1 MSSQAFSVPVVGGML
16 AGGSWNSAGAP
27 TLVAIHGITA
37 SHRSWPVVARRLDG
51 IRVVAPDLRG
61 RGRSNALPGPWGLR
75 RLADDVAAM
84 MDALDIE
91 RAPVIGHSMGA
102 FVAVCLAHRHPD
114 RVDSLVMVDGGLPI
128 ERPADVDPEALLGPA
143 AERLSRT
150 FASRAGY
157 QEFWRAHPAFT
168 DAWTPDVAEYVDYD
182 LEGKE
187 PQLRSATRL
196 EAMAENVRELDG
208 TGGYTQALT
217 GLTLPID
224 FVRAPR
230 GLLNEPTALYGQGV
244 VSEYASLMPNLTVHQ
259 VDSVNHYT
267 IIMSEHG
274 AAEVADIVRHR
285 LREDN
290 AHDPDHS

>member
-1 MSSQAFSVPVVGGML
+1 MSNQAFSVPVVGGML
-16 AGGSWNSAGAP
+16 SGGSWDRAGTP

-37 SHRSWPVVARRLDG
+37 SHRSWPVVARQLDG

-61 RGRSNALPGPWGLR
+61 RGRSNSLPGPWGLR

-84 MDALDIE
+84 MDALEIE
-91 RAPVIGHSMGA
+91 RAPLLGHSMGA
-102 FVAVCLAHRHPD
+102 FVAVCLAHQHPD
-114 RVDSLVMVDGGLPI
+114 RVESVVMVDGGLPI
-128 ERPADVDPEALLGPA
+128 ERPAGVEPEAMLGPA

-168 DAWTPDVAEYVDYD
+168 DAWTIDVAEYVDYD
-182 LEGKE
+182 LEGEE
-187 PQLRSATRL
+187 PLLRASTRF

-208 TGGYTQALT
+208 SGGYAEALT

-230 GLLNEPTALYGQGV
+230 GLLNEPIALYGQAV
-244 VSEYASLMPNLTVHQ
+244 VSEYASRMPNLTVHQ
-259 VDSVNHYT
+259 VDNVNHYT
-267 IIMSEHG
+267 IIMSERG
-274 AAEVADIVRHR
+274 AAEVAAIVRHR
-285 LREDN
+285 LREDH
-290 AHDPDHS
+290 A